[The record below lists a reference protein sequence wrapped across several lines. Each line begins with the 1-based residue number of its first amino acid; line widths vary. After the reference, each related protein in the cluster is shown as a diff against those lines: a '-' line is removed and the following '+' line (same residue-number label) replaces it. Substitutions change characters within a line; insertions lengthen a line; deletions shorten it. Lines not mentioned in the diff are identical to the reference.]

1 MSIWVCGSKLAGKT
15 VLAVLLV
22 ASSALASTLDEDFP
36 ALEPASSVAAQVS
49 VNVVAPAET
58 PAPLFFELSAPQT
71 PVVEAPKQ
79 ETSKEVSKENSQ
91 ENAPEISPQIS
102 PVAAALRDA
111 ISASAGESVSSSR
124 PGQTPASGLR
134 REREAVAAFYAA
146 RDFAPLWLK
155 DGAGLPADWTPAARA
170 ALRRLERAHDDG
182 LDVSQYSIS
191 ALPEGD
197 LAILTRAELA
207 LSHAVV
213 GYARQAGGARIDPRS
228 ISVLITAKPEIS
240 DPATILVDVSTSP
253 DAGEA
258 LHAFNPPHAQYRALR
273 DKLQE
278 VRRES
283 PAIVA
288 RARIAAG
295 PVLKVGMKD
304 PRVPLVRARFGVDVN
319 EEASDAALVYDTR
332 VASQVAEFQRANGLP
347 ASGAL
352 TARTISALSGGDPVQ
367 LEGEIISNMERWR
380 WLPRDLGATRV
391 EVNIPD
397 YQVKVTRNEKVV
409 HRARVIVGKV
419 ETQTPIFSDSMEY
432 LVVNPYWNVPP
443 SILRKEML
451 PAFQKDPGY
460 FTKRGYE
467 VVQRGGQMSVRQP
480 PGERNALGQI
490 KFMFPNDHAVY
501 LHDTPSRALFANPRR
516 AYSHGC
522 VRVEKPFALAQ
533 ALLPPDWSEERLR
546 KMVGGRNEKT
556 VRLASHI
563 PVHLQYFTIFTDE
576 IGKLEV
582 REDIYGHSRKVR
594 TALGL

>member
-1 MSIWVCGSKLAGKT
+1 
-15 VLAVLLV
+15 
-22 ASSALASTLDEDFP
+22 
-36 ALEPASSVAAQVS
+36 
-49 VNVVAPAET
+49 
-58 PAPLFFELSAPQT
+58 
-71 PVVEAPKQ
+71 
-79 ETSKEVSKENSQ
+79 
-91 ENAPEISPQIS
+91 
-102 PVAAALRDA
+102 
-111 ISASAGESVSSSR
+111 
-124 PGQTPASGLR
+124 
-134 REREAVAAFYAA
+134 
-146 RDFAPLWLK
+146 
-155 DGAGLPADWTPAARA
+155 
-170 ALRRLERAHDDG
+170 
-182 LDVSQYSIS
+182 
-191 ALPEGD
+191 
-197 LAILTRAELA
+197 
-207 LSHAVV
+207 
-213 GYARQAGGARIDPRS
+213 
-228 ISVLITAKPEIS
+228 
-240 DPATILVDVSTSP
+240 
-253 DAGEA
+253 
-258 LHAFNPPHAQYRALR
+258 
-273 DKLQE
+273 
-278 VRRES
+278 
-283 PAIVA
+283 
-288 RARIAAG
+288 
-295 PVLKVGMKD
+295 MKD

>member
-1 MSIWVCGSKLAGKT
+1 
-15 VLAVLLV
+15 
-22 ASSALASTLDEDFP
+22 
-36 ALEPASSVAAQVS
+36 
-49 VNVVAPAET
+49 
-58 PAPLFFELSAPQT
+58 
-71 PVVEAPKQ
+71 
-79 ETSKEVSKENSQ
+79 
-91 ENAPEISPQIS
+91 
-102 PVAAALRDA
+102 
-111 ISASAGESVSSSR
+111 
-124 PGQTPASGLR
+124 
-134 REREAVAAFYAA
+134 
-146 RDFAPLWLK
+146 
-155 DGAGLPADWTPAARA
+155 
-170 ALRRLERAHDDG
+170 
-182 LDVSQYSIS
+182 
-191 ALPEGD
+191 
-197 LAILTRAELA
+197 
-207 LSHAVV
+207 
-213 GYARQAGGARIDPRS
+213 
-228 ISVLITAKPEIS
+228 
-240 DPATILVDVSTSP
+240 
-253 DAGEA
+253 
-258 LHAFNPPHAQYRALR
+258 
-273 DKLQE
+273 
-278 VRRES
+278 
-283 PAIVA
+283 
-288 RARIAAG
+288 
-295 PVLKVGMKD
+295 
-304 PRVPLVRARFGVDVN
+304 
-319 EEASDAALVYDTR
+319 
-332 VASQVAEFQRANGLP
+332 VAEFQRANGLP

-352 TARTISALSGGDPVQ
+352 TARTISALSGGDPAQ
-367 LEGEIISNMERWR
+367 LEGEIVANMERWR

-522 VRVEKPFALAQ
+522 VRVDKPFALAQ
-533 ALLPPDWSEERLR
+533 ALLPSDWSEERLR